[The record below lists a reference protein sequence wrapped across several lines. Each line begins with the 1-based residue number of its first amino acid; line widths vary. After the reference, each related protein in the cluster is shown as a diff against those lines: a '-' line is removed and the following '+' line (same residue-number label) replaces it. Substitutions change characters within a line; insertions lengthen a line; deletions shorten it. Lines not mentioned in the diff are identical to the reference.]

1 MTQYGPQEYGQQLPP
16 HHGHPYGPPQPH
28 RAPPRSQGLVITAL
42 VISIVAIVVGITPL
56 LTVGIPIGL
65 IGAILAA
72 IALIA
77 NSQGGKKFAGAALGL
92 GLAAM
97 GLSLVMYGLAVN
109 EPRRHRTQQE
119 ITECVSKPG
128 LSADEIWA
136 CAN

>member
-28 RAPPRSQGLVITAL
+28 RAPARSRGLAITAL
-42 VISIVAIVVGITPL
+42 VISILAIVVGLTPL

-65 IGAILAA
+65 IGAILAT

-77 NSQGGKKFAGAALGL
+77 KTQGGKKFAGAALGL

-97 GLSLVMYGLAVN
+97 GLSLLMYGLAIN
-109 EPRRHRTQQE
+109 QPKQHKTQQE
-119 ITECVSKPG
+119 ITDCMSKPG

-136 CAN
+136 CTN